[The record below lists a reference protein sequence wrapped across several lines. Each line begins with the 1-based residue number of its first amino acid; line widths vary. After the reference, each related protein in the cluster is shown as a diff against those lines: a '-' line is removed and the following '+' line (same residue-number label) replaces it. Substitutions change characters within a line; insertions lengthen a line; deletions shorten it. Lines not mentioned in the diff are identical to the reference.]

1 MLLQGVMSFTLFF
14 LAFMAF
20 MIFQRLYQAF
30 RKRDIEKGD
39 VKEGWTFTAL
49 FISHSIL
56 VIATLAEYF
65 FFTSRINYLV
75 SFGGLF
81 IYSSGLILRDCSIKA
96 LGRFHSLQI
105 EIRKN
110 HSLIKDGPYRVVRNP
125 YYLSAILE
133 ILGFPL
139 VANAYYTFCLGIVL
153 YLPLMAIRIYFEE
166 KELLN
171 KFGREYMDY
180 KNQVSAFLPGR
191 KLKSKHY

>member
-1 MLLQGVMSFTLFF
+1 MV
-14 LAFMAF
+14 FMV
-20 MIFQRLYQAF
+20 FQRLYQAF
-30 RKRDIEKGD
+30 RKRDIEKGE
-39 VKEGWTFTAL
+39 VKAGWTFTAL
-49 FISHSIL
+49 FIAHTIL
-56 VIATLAEYF
+56 IIAALAEYF
-65 FFTSRINYLV
+65 VFTSKVNYLV
-75 SFGGLF
+75 SLGGLF

-139 VANAYYTFCLGIVL
+139 VANAYYTFCISLLL
-153 YLPLMAIRIYFEE
+153 YVPLMIIRIYLEE
-166 KELLN
+166 KELLR

-180 KNQVSAFLPGR
+180 KNQVSAFLPRR
-191 KLKSKHY
+191 KLRSKHY